1 MDYQALL
8 NALEQN
14 SVKLI
19 TLGGSVNPYVGGVVT
34 LIIVGLI
41 VYLGIK
47 AKSQAW
53 GNQQNQAGKDV
64 NNTTGQDQGTSNN
77 VQHSSDDFFN
87 KK

>member
-8 NALEQN
+8 NSLEQN

-19 TLGGSVNPYVGGVVT
+19 TLGGSVSPYVGAVIT
-34 LIIVGLI
+34 LIVVGLI
-41 VYLGIK
+41 VWLGIK

-53 GNQQNQAGKDV
+53 GNQKNQSGNDV
-64 NNTTGQDQGTSNN
+64 NNNTGQDQGTSND